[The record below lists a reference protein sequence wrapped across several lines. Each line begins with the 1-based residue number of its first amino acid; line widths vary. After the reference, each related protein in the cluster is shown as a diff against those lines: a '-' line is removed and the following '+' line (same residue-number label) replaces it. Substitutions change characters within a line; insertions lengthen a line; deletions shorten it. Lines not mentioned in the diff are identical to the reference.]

1 MNKVEED
8 QLRCIAQLVD
18 GATLLKAGRSVS
30 GVHVAE
36 LARQLSRMLWHT

>member
-1 MNKVEED
+1 MLVIRIYGMNKEEED

-30 GVHVAE
+30 GC
-36 LARQLSRMLWHT
+36 M